1 MNNQKHVFSRLAE
14 ELIKNFAATRPMHA
28 NTLLLTIYGDMVCPY
43 GGTIWLGSLIRLV
56 EPLGINQRLVRTSV
70 FRLAEKGI
78 LQSYQRGRRSYY
90 SLTERGLRQFQSAT
104 RRIYAAAASPW
115 NGNWC
120 LVMTGLGEL
129 TSEQREAVR
138 KELTWLGFS
147 RLKPGFYAHPGIDT
161 MAVQTMLEDRQIN
174 EQVVILH
181 AFDPIRTGISNQ
193 LIARCFDTNALNNDY
208 HTFLDNF
215 QPLLEAAQ
223 QTQLPEP
230 QLAFLVRTLLIHK
243 YRYILLH
250 EPELPNELLPENALN
265 HKARQV
271 AAQLYQSLRESSDRF
286 FLSVAEKEGQEPA
299 FKTPDVKYEQRF
311 KI

>member
-1 MNNQKHVFSRLAE
+1 
-14 ELIKNFAATRPMHA
+14 
-28 NTLLLTIYGDMVCPY
+28 
-43 GGTIWLGSLIRLV
+43 LV

-78 LQSYQRGRRSYY
+78 LQSYQQGRRSYY

-104 RRIYAAAASPW
+104 RRIYAAAASAW
-115 NGNWC
+115 DGNWC
-120 LVMTGLGEL
+120 LVMTALGEL

-147 RLKPGFYAHPGIDT
+147 RLRPGFYAHPGIDT

-174 EQVVILH
+174 EQVVMLH
-181 AFDPIRTGISNQ
+181 AFDPIQTGISNQ
-193 LIARCFDTNALNNDY
+193 LIARCFDTNALSNDY
-208 HTFLDNF
+208 HTFLDDF

-223 QTQLPEP
+223 QVQRPEP

-250 EPELPNELLPENALN
+250 EPELPNELLPEHALN
-265 HKARQV
+265 HQARQV

-286 FLSVAEKEGQEPA
+286 FLSVAEKGGQEPT
-299 FKTPDVKYEQRF
+299 FKTPDIKYEQRF